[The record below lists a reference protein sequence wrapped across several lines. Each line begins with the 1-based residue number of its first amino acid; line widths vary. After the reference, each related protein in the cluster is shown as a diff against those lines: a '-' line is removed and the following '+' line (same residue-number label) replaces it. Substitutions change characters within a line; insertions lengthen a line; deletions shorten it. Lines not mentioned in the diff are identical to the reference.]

1 LPEFWPEPP
10 AAMPEDHIASPQ
22 FFQGAL
28 AQKCFSN
35 SICKLLKLVN
45 SVENRRKIKKCKLNF
60 VGFVVK
66 ILQLLLYS
74 DGLILDIFS
83 TKNRN
88 VKTPRSAISQ
98 NL

>member
-1 LPEFWPEPP
+1 LPVFWPEPP

-45 SVENRRKIKKCKLNF
+45 SVENRRKIKKMQTQFCWFRCENTTTF
-60 VGFVVK
+60 V
-66 ILQLLLYS
+66 ILRWS
-74 DGLILDIFS
+74 DSRYF
-83 TKNRN
+83 
-88 VKTPRSAISQ
+88 
-98 NL
+98 